1 MRKRTSRRNA
11 PTVVALTLVTFALGL
26 TLAVFVAGSASAL
39 GPLSSTTSSSSTG
52 TSTTT
57 STSTTKTPA
66 DDFLALNGSVN
77 AASDHEIIASSAFP
91 NYSTGAV
98 DNYYSMSKSHVD
110 NSPFAE
116 GTASPADT
124 GPVGQTAAAGNFQQ
138 PQYADARWPGGPDK
152 QSYGSQGGAFAEAAA
167 DSYLATADASEP
179 SRGLSSP
186 GSARRMASTA
196 SFSRRSPH
204 SRRRG

>member
-77 AASDHEIIASSAFP
+77 AASDHEIIARSAFP
-91 NYSTGAV
+91 N
-98 DNYYSMSKSHVD
+98 
-110 NSPFAE
+110 
-116 GTASPADT
+116 
-124 GPVGQTAAAGNFQQ
+124 
-138 PQYADARWPGGPDK
+138 
-152 QSYGSQGGAFAEAAA
+152 
-167 DSYLATADASEP
+167 
-179 SRGLSSP
+179 
-186 GSARRMASTA
+186 
-196 SFSRRSPH
+196 
-204 SRRRG
+204 